1 MIDRRR
7 LPVVLLV
14 LLSIV
19 AAACLPNAVGPSG
32 SPGSRTPAPPAGPPS
47 PSGPTREPSFVP
59 PTPTPMPTFR
69 TYVVV
74 RNDNLTSIARTFE
87 TTARSIAYWN
97 RGTYPSLDPESET
110 YSPNRIEIGW
120 SLVLIPGVV
129 VDPQTLPDQT
139 PLPASPRPGQT
150 AAPGQPAPVTPAP
163 GAGAIVTSHGSRD
176 RRQVAL
182 TFDMGG
188 RLDPALDIMG
198 WLAEHDVHATIFP
211 TGKAGTETVI
221 GRQAVQLAAGRPDLF
236 ELANHSWDHPTFTEL
251 DAAAI
256 ADQLNR
262 TESGMGALAGATTK
276 PWFRPPFGAWDEDV
290 RKAVGGAGW
299 AYLVMWDVDTID
311 WRPTVEG
318 GPTARDIEAKV
329 LSRVEGGSIVLMHL
343 GGWNTLEALP
353 AIIDGL
359 RAKGLE
365 PVTLSELLLQ

>member
-1 MIDRRR
+1 MTDRRR
-7 LPVVLLV
+7 LPVALFLL
-14 LLSIV
+14 LAIV
-19 AAACLPNAVGPSG
+19 ATACLPNAVGPSG
-32 SPGSRTPAPPAGPPS
+32 SPGPRTPVPTGRPS
-47 PSGPTREPSFVP
+47 PSGPTPEPSFVP

-74 RNDNLTSIARTFE
+74 RHDKLTSIARTFD

-97 RGTYPSLDPESET
+97 RATYPSLDPESEA

-120 SLVLIPGVV
+120 SLVLMPGVV

-139 PLPASPRPGQT
+139 PLPASPRPDPT
-150 AAPGQPAPVTPAP
+150 TAPGQTPPVTPAP
-163 GAGAIVTSHGSRD
+163 GAGALVVSHGSRD
-176 RRQVAL
+176 SNKVAL

-198 WLAEHDVHATIFP
+198 WLTENDVHATIFP
-211 TGKAGTETVI
+211 TGKSGTETAI
-221 GRQAVQLAAGRPDLF
+221 GRQAVQQAADRPDLF
-236 ELANHSWDHPTFTEL
+236 ELANHSWDHPAFTEL

-256 ADQLNR
+256 ADQLSR
-262 TESGMGALAGATTK
+262 TETAIGAVSGMTTK

-290 RKAVGGAGW
+290 RKAVGAAGW
-299 AYLVMWDVDTID
+299 AYLVMWDIDTID
-311 WRPTVEG
+311 WRPTVDG

-329 LSRVEGGSIVLMHL
+329 LSRVTGGSIVLMHL
-343 GGWNTLEALP
+343 GGWNTLDALP

-365 PVTLSELLLQ
+365 PVTLTELLLQ